1 MYKKLKSICIFLLDV
16 MLINIAI
23 MVAYYL
29 RFGKNLTFEY
39 FKVFLYM
46 LPFITIGKILI
57 FNYFGLYKSIWKYA
71 GVDELINLFMAVSIS
86 NGLVIIAI
94 YLGNLKVPRSIYVIT
109 FFIDLFLIGS
119 SRFTTKIFK
128 RINIYDMM
136 YIPLKDKRKRVMII
150 GAGEAGNILL
160 KQFKEDDKIN
170 PICFIDDDL
179 SKKGKKIS
187 GIPIVGTRKII
198 LSYAVNKKID
208 EIVIAIPGGKRQD
221 IKEIIEECKKTKC
234 TLKILPNI
242 HELRELKEDLKEI
255 LAEKIRNVDVND
267 LLGRDKVQLDNEKIV
282 AYIKRKRVLVTGGGG
297 SIGSELCRQ
306 IVKFKPEKLIV
317 FDISENNLY
326 DIQEELNVNYPNVD
340 KSFVVGS
347 VRDMNRLNYIFSSFS
362 PHIVFHAAA
371 HKHVP
376 LMEDACGEAVK
387 NNVFG
392 TLNVVKMSEKYH
404 LEKFTLISSDK
415 AVNPTNVM
423 GATKRIC
430 EMIVQSFNKDSKTD
444 FVAVRFGNVLG
455 SRGSVIPLFK
465 KQISRGGPVTVTHPD
480 IIRYFMTISEAVQ
493 LVMQSAAMAKGGEIF
508 VLDMGEPVK
517 IDQLARDL
525 ITLSG
530 FEPDQ
535 DIEIKY
541 TGLRPGEKLYE
552 ELLVSDKNVEK
563 THKKKIYVE
572 KPMDIDDDQLMK
584 GVKSLEESLDT
595 NDDVVKNR
603 IKKIVPTYKEN
614 NNTKKGR

>member
-1 MYKKLKSICIFLLDV
+1 MYKKLKPIFIFLLDV
-16 MLINIAI
+16 ILINIAI
-23 MVAYYL
+23 MMAYYL
-29 RFGKNLTFEY
+29 RFGRNLTFDY
-39 FKVFLYM
+39 FKVFIYM
-46 LPFITIGKILI
+46 SPFITIGKILV

-71 GVDELINLFMAVSIS
+71 GIDELMNLFMAVSIS
-86 NGLVIIAI
+86 NGLIIIAI
-94 YLGNLKVPRSIYVIT
+94 YLGRLNVPRSIYVIT
-109 FFIDLFLIGS
+109 FFIDLFLFGI

-128 RINIYDMM
+128 RINIYDMI
-136 YIPLKDKRKRVMII
+136 YFPLKDKRKRVMII

-160 KQFKEDDKIN
+160 KKFKEDARIN

-187 GIPIVGTRKII
+187 GVPIVGTRQDIF
-198 LSYAVNKKID
+198 SYAVNKKID

-221 IKEIIEECKKTKC
+221 IKEIIEECKKTKS

-255 LAEKIRNVDVND
+255 LADKIRNVDVND
-267 LLGRDKVQLDNEKIV
+267 LLGRDKVQLDDEKIA
-282 AYIKRKRVLVTGGGG
+282 AYINGKRVLVTGGGG

-326 DIQEELNVNYPNVD
+326 DIQEELNVKYPNVD
-340 KSFVVGS
+340 KSFMVGS
-347 VRDMNRLNYIFSSFS
+347 VRDVKRLNYIFSSCS

-376 LMEDACGEAVK
+376 LMEDSCGEAVK

-392 TLNVVKMSEKYH
+392 TLNVVKMSDRYH
-404 LEKFTLISSDK
+404 VEKFILISSDK

-430 EMIVQSFNKDSKTD
+430 EMIVQSFNKNSKTD

-465 KQISRGGPVTVTHPD
+465 KQIARGGPVTVTHPD

-493 LVMQSAAMAKGGEIF
+493 LVMESAAMAKGGEIF

-530 FEPDQ
+530 FEPDK

-552 ELLVSDKNVEK
+552 ELLVNDENVEK
-563 THKKKIYVE
+563 THKEKIYVE
-572 KPMDIDDDQLMK
+572 KPMDIEYYQLMK
-584 GVKSLEESLDT
+584 DIDALKKCIDSDPSYI
-595 NDDVVKNR
+595 KNR
-603 IKKIVPTYKEN
+603 LKRIVPTYKEN
-614 NNTKKGR
+614 NKL